1 MRNWDEIIKIA
12 EDQGEIS
19 PQEAKSLRADYELL
33 KEGGV
38 KELLGKSL
46 IKVMEYSRGAWGFVR
61 DPKNLGPIMMASLAL
76 PVAAELASVAYRPIK
91 DQMAFKSMK
100 KHLEKISP
108 QDVKDYD
115 DEHIRNVFG
124 MVTTVAPI
132 ITANPALA
140 AVAVRDALDVPQ
152 SFNVGVLGNLAR
164 IQKDSVQGQIGQK
177 ARQVSENITGVA
189 SKAVGLLS
197 GVAAAA
203 EKASKMPAV

>member
-12 EDQGEIS
+12 EDRGEIS
-19 PQEAKSLRADYELL
+19 SQEAETLRSDYELL
-33 KEGGV
+33 KEGGI
-38 KELLGKSL
+38 KELVGKSL
-46 IKVMEYSRGAWGFVR
+46 GKVMEYSRGAWGFVR
-61 DPKNLGPIMMASLAL
+61 DPNNLGPIMMASLAL
-76 PVAAELASVAYRPIK
+76 PVAAELASVAYKPIK
-91 DQMAFKSMK
+91 NQIAYKTMK

-164 IQKDSVQGQIGQK
+164 IQKDSVQGQAGQK
-177 ARQVSENITGVA
+177 AKQISENITGVA
-189 SKAVGLLS
+189 SKAVGLVG
-197 GVAAAA
+197 GVASAA
-203 EKASKMPAV
+203 ERAAKMPSA